1 LLVAAGLGVLCLGAP
16 VSADITYETSIDV
29 RGAED
34 AELSDLLDDVSQ
46 LKKLEEDKKPASEE
60 ALRRRADDDLE
71 RLKDAAHS
79 LGYWNAQLS
88 DEIDLTSDPAKVT
101 LTVTPGPL
109 YHLSAIE
116 VRRPDGKP
124 LNMPLDPDAPPLPL
138 KPGDPARAERVV
150 ATENALLAA
159 LGHQGYPFATKT
171 DRRVVVDHDTQ
182 TMAVTYT
189 LAPGP
194 RMRFGAASISGLE
207 RLDPAYVQNRIGWR
221 VGDVYD
227 NRPVDET
234 RRRLIESGLF
244 SSVKITPVTD
254 SADHDRA
261 IMNIDAIERAHRTIG
276 IGAAYNTSE
285 GAGARVFWENRNL
298 FGSAESLRLTVDGGQ
313 QRKGV
318 SAAYRQPGFL
328 SVDQDL
334 LAAAE
339 VADDTPV
346 AYHSRYARFATG
358 LERRFDPHWTGG
370 ASLSVEKAN
379 VVALADTGGPFAA
392 SHQTQ
397 HYALFGVPLYAKVD
411 GSDDLLNPTRG
422 YRGRLDLTPYQSF
435 SGPNLTFVSGR
446 LRGSTYQRLTDD
458 DRYIIAVSAALSSLT
473 GPGLELIPAD
483 KRIYAGGGGS
493 IRAYGYQM
501 AGNLDADHKP
511 VGGKSALELSIE
523 ARIKITDSIGVVP
536 FLDAGSYYP
545 TTLPKLDQKM
555 LFGPGIGF
563 RYYTSFGPVRL
574 DIATPAIRRS
584 GDSWAQLYISIGQ
597 AF

>member
-1 LLVAAGLGVLCLGAP
+1 MLCLGAP
-16 VSADITYETSIDV
+16 VSADISYKTKIAID
-29 RGAED
+29 GAED
-34 AELSDLLDDVSQ
+34 SELSDLLDDVSQ

-79 LGYWNAQLS
+79 LGYWNAQLAE
-88 DEIDLTSDPAKVT
+88 EIDLTSDPAKVT
-101 LTVTPGPL
+101 VTVKPGPL
-109 YHLSAIE
+109 YHLNAIE
-116 VRRPDGKP
+116 VKTPDAKP
-124 LNMPLDPDAPPLPL
+124 LEALLDPGAPPLPL
-138 KPGDPARAERVV
+138 RPGDPARAERVI

-159 LGHQGYPFATKT
+159 LGRQGYAFAVKT
-171 DRRVVVDHDTQ
+171 ERRVVVDHDTQ

-207 RLDPAYVQNRIGWR
+207 RLDPAYVRNRIGWR
-221 VGDVYD
+221 DGDVYD
-227 NRPVDET
+227 NRSVDET

-244 SSVKITPVTD
+244 SSLKITPVTD
-254 SADHDRA
+254 PADHDRA
-261 IMNIDAIERAHRTIG
+261 IMNIEATERAHRTIG
-276 IGAAYNTSE
+276 VGAAYNTSE
-285 GAGARVFWENRNL
+285 GAGARVYWENRNL
-298 FGSAESLRLTVDGGQ
+298 FGAAESLRLTVDGGQ

-318 SAAYRQPGFL
+318 SATYRQPDFL
-328 SVDQDL
+328 AVDQDL

-339 VADDTPV
+339 IADDTPD
-346 AYHSRYARFATG
+346 AYHNRYARFAIG
-358 LERRFDPHWTGG
+358 VERRLDPHWTGG

-379 VVALADTGGPFAA
+379 VVALADTNGPFVT

-397 HYALFGVPLYAKVD
+397 HYSLAGVPLYVKVD
-411 GSDDLLNPTRG
+411 QSDDLLNPSRG
-422 YRGRLDLTPYQSF
+422 YRGRLDFTPFQSF

-446 LRGSTYQRLTDD
+446 LRGSMYQRLMDD
-458 DRYIIAVSAALSSLT
+458 DRYIIAVSAALSSLA
-473 GPGLELIPAD
+473 GPGLESIPAD
-483 KRIYAGGGGS
+483 KRVYAGGGGS

-501 AGNLDADHKP
+501 AGNLDANHRP
-511 VGGKSALELSIE
+511 IGGKSAFELSLE
-523 ARIKITDSIGVVP
+523 MRIKITETIGVVP

-545 TTLPKLDQKM
+545 TALPKLSQKM
-555 LFGPGIGF
+555 LFGPGIGL

-584 GDSWAQLYISIGQ
+584 GDAWAQLYISIGQ

>member
-1 LLVAAGLGVLCLGAP
+1 MVGAGLGVLCIGAP
-16 VSADITYETSIDV
+16 VSADITYETKIDV
-29 RGAED
+29 VGVD
-34 AELSDLLDDVSQ
+34 DNDLSDLLDDVSQ
-46 LKKLEEDKKPASEE
+46 LKKLEEKKPASEE
-60 ALRRRADDDLE
+60 ALRRRADDDIE

-88 DEIDLTSDPAKVT
+88 EEIDLTSDAAKVT
-101 LTVTPGPL
+101 VTVKPGAL
-109 YHLSAIE
+109 YRLAAIE
-116 VRRPDGKP
+116 VHTPDGKP
-124 LNMPLDPDAPPLPL
+124 LVVPLDPEAPPLPL
-138 KPGDPARAERVV
+138 RPGDPARAERVV

-159 LGHQGYPFATKT
+159 LGHQGYPFAMKT

-182 TMAVTYT
+182 TMTVTYT
-189 LAPGP
+189 LAAGP
-194 RMRFGAASISGLE
+194 RMHFGAASISGLE
-207 RLDPAYVQNRIGWR
+207 RLDPAYVQNRIRWR
-221 VGDVYD
+221 AGDVYD

-234 RRRLIESGLF
+234 RRRLIETGLF

-254 SADHDRA
+254 PADHDRA
-261 IMNIDAIERAHRTIG
+261 IMNIEATERAHRTIG
-276 IGAAYNTSE
+276 VGAAYNTSE

-298 FGSAESLRLTVDGGQ
+298 FGGAESLRLTVDGGQ

-318 SAAYRQPGFL
+318 SATYRQPDFL
-328 SVDQDL
+328 MVDQDL

-339 VADDTPV
+339 VADDTPD
-346 AYHSRYARFATG
+346 AYHSRHARFAIG

-370 ASLSVEKAN
+370 ASISVEKAN
-379 VVALADTGGPFAA
+379 VVALADTNGPFVP

-397 HYALFGVPLYAKVD
+397 HYAVVGVPLYLKLD
-411 GSDDLLNPTRG
+411 KSDDLLNPTRG
-422 YRGRLDLTPYQSF
+422 YRGRLDLSPYQSF
-435 SGPNLTFVSGR
+435 SGPNLTFVSGQ

-458 DRYIIAVSAALSSLT
+458 DRYIIAVSAALSSLA
-473 GPGLELIPAD
+473 GPGLDSIPAD

-501 AGNLDADHKP
+501 AGNLDVAHKP
-511 VGGKSALELSIE
+511 IGGKSALELSLE
-523 ARIKITDSIGVVP
+523 ARIKITESIGIVP
-536 FLDAGSYYP
+536 FVDAGSYYP
-545 TTLPKLDQKM
+545 TALPKLSQKM
-555 LFGPGIGF
+555 LFGPGIGL